1 MSANEMNFTA
11 AERAALDRVTVPAM
25 RPGLAAD
32 IVSAAAA
39 RARVAPRRTARGGWR
54 AHGRVL
60 IGAGALVLASATAAA
75 TGWFGK
81 LPIAIPG
88 ITRTVAEPEVTKPK
102 HVVRAE
108 KPKPKVGQAQ
118 ALATIPEPQPTLSP
132 DPAPLDR
139 WRAQRQARVAAGLPV
154 NRPLVRRAL
163 MARFRAMPASQRQA
177 AVAEWR
183 RIRALPP
190 PERKAEIAK
199 LKADYLS
206 THPRVAAQVERRL
219 EARSALAAS
228 AGDPIKP
235 GAALPGGGVAPGA
248 AVANPLTPQERFER
262 RQARRQW
269 WMQRR
274 AGRLQRG
281 RLQSG
286 QPLPEN
292 RPGEGQS
299 APER

>member
-1 MSANEMNFTA
+1 MSADFTA

-32 IVSAAAA
+32 IVAAAA
-39 RARVAPRRTARGGWR
+39 AGTRVPPRRGARSGWR

-60 IGAGALVLASATAAA
+60 IGAGALLLASATAAA

-88 ITRTVAEPEVTKPK
+88 ITRTVAAPEVKKPR
-102 HVVRAE
+102 HLVRAE
-108 KPKPKVGQAQ
+108 KPKPAISRTET
-118 ALATIPEPQPTLSP
+118 LAAIPEAAPVLPPDSP
-132 DPAPLDR
+132 PLGL
-139 WRAQRQARVAAGLPV
+139 WRAQRQARIVAGLPA

-163 MARFRAMPASQRQA
+163 MARFRDMPATQRQA

-199 LKADYLS
+199 LKADFLAR
-206 THPRVAAQVERRL
+206 HPRVAAQMEKRL
-219 EARSALAAS
+219 EAKSALAAS

-235 GAALPGGGVAPGA
+235 GAATIPDGA
-248 AVANPLTPQERFER
+248 MRPDGALARPLTPQERFER
-262 RQARRQW
+262 RQARRQY

-274 AGRLQRG
+274 AMRLG
-281 RLQSG
+281 SG
-286 QPLPEN
+286 QPLPGNGPDEG
-292 RPGEGQS
+292 PGK
-299 APER
+299 PDR

>member
-1 MSANEMNFTA
+1 MTADFTA

-32 IVSAAAA
+32 IVAAAA
-39 RARVAPRRTARGGWR
+39 AGTRVPPRRGARSGWR

-60 IGAGALVLASATAAA
+60 IGAGALLLASATAAA

-88 ITRTVAEPEVTKPK
+88 ITRTVAVPEVKKPR
-102 HVVRAE
+102 HLVRAE
-108 KPKPKVGQAQ
+108 KPKPAISRTE
-118 ALATIPEPQPTLSP
+118 ALAAIPEAAPILPP
-132 DPAPLDR
+132 DPPPLGL
-139 WRAQRQARVAAGLPV
+139 WRAQRQAQIVAGLPAK
-154 NRPLVRRAL
+154 RPLVRRAL
-163 MARFRAMPASQRQA
+163 MARFRGTPATQRQA

-199 LKADYLS
+199 LKADFLA
-206 THPRVAAQVERRL
+206 THPRVAAQVEKRL
-219 EARSALAAS
+219 EDRSARAAS

-235 GAALPGGGVAPGA
+235 SAAPLSGDAARPDG
-248 AVANPLTPQERFER
+248 AVAGRLTQQERLER
-262 RQARRQW
+262 RQALRQW
-269 WMQRR
+269 RMQRR
-274 AGRLQRG
+274 AMRS
-281 RLQSG
+281 QSG
-286 QPLPEN
+286 QPLPAD
-292 RPGEGQS
+292 RPDEGPG

>member
-1 MSANEMNFTA
+1 MSANEMDFTA
-11 AERAALDRVTVPAM
+11 AERAALDRFTVPAM
-25 RPGLAAD
+25 RSGLAAD
-32 IVSAAAA
+32 IVSAATVG
-39 RARVAPRRTARGGWR
+39 ARVPPRRTSRVGWR

-108 KPKPKVGQAQ
+108 RPKPKVGQAQ
-118 ALATIPEPQPTLSP
+118 ALATVPEPQPTVSP

-139 WRAQRQARVAAGLPV
+139 WRAQRQARIAAGLPV

-163 MARFRAMPASQRQA
+163 MARFRAMPAAQRQA

-190 PERKAEIAK
+190 SERRAEIAK
-199 LKADYLS
+199 LKADYLA
-206 THPRVAAQVERRL
+206 THPRVAAQVEKRL

-228 AGDPIKP
+228 VGDPVKP
-235 GAALPGGGVAPGA
+235 GAARPGGSVPD
-248 AVANPLTPQERFER
+248 AVMGNALTPQERFER
-262 RQARRQW
+262 RQARRQL

-274 AGRLQRG
+274 AERLQRW

-286 QPLPEN
+286 QPLPSN
-292 RPGEGQS
+292 APDEGQS
-299 APER
+299 APDR

>member
-1 MSANEMNFTA
+1 MSANEMDFTA
-11 AERAALDRVTVPAM
+11 TERAALDRFTVPAM
-25 RPGLAAD
+25 RSGFAAD
-32 IVSAAAA
+32 MVSAATAG
-39 RARVAPRRTARGGWR
+39 ARVPPRRTGRVGWR

-88 ITRTVAEPEVTKPK
+88 ITRTVEEPAGKKPK
-102 HVVRAE
+102 HVVRVE
-108 KPKPKVGQAQ
+108 KPKPTVGRAE
-118 ALATIPEPQPTLSP
+118 ALAAPPEAAPTLSP

-139 WRAQRQARVAAGLPV
+139 WRAQRQARIAAGLPI

-163 MARFRAMPASQRQA
+163 MARFRAMPVSQRQA

-199 LKADYLS
+199 LKADYLA

-219 EARSALAAS
+219 EAKSALAAS
-228 AGDPIKP
+228 AGDPVKP
-235 GAALPGGGVAPGA
+235 DAALPGSVIESGTAM
-248 AVANPLTPQERFER
+248 ANRLTPQERFER

-269 WMQRR
+269 WLQRR
-274 AGRLQRG
+274 AMRS
-281 RLQSG
+281 QSG
-286 QPLPEN
+286 QPSPSN
-292 RPGEGQS
+292 APDEGQG
-299 APER
+299 APDR

>member
-1 MSANEMNFTA
+1 MSADFTA
-11 AERAALDRVTVPAM
+11 RERAALDRVTVPAM
-25 RPGLAAD
+25 RSGLVAD
-32 IVSAAAA
+32 IVAAAA
-39 RARVAPRRTARGGWR
+39 AGTRVPPRRGARSGWR
-54 AHGRVL
+54 AQSRVL
-60 IGAGALVLASATAAA
+60 IGAGALLLASATAAA

-88 ITRTVAEPEVTKPK
+88 ITRTVVVPEVKKPK
-102 HVVRAE
+102 HVVRRE
-108 KPKPKVGQAQ
+108 KPKTPVGQAE
-118 ALATIPEPQPTLSP
+118 ASTAVP
-132 DPAPLDR
+132 DAAPVLPLESAPLPQ
-139 WRAQRQARVAAGLPV
+139 WRAHRQARIAAGLPV

-163 MARFRAMPASQRQA
+163 MARFRAMPTAQRQA

-183 RIRALPP
+183 RISALSP

-199 LKADYLS
+199 LKADYLA

-228 AGDPIKP
+228 AGDPVKP
-235 GAALPGGGVAPGA
+235 GAALPGGTTGPRA
-248 AVANPLTPQERFER
+248 AMANPLTQQERFER

-274 AGRLQRG
+274 AM

-286 QPLPEN
+286 QPPSGN
-292 RPGEGQS
+292 GPDEGQG
-299 APER
+299 APDR

>member
-1 MSANEMNFTA
+1 MSTDFTA
-11 AERAALDRVTVPAM
+11 TERAALDRVTVPAM
-25 RPGLAAD
+25 RSGLAAD
-32 IVSAAAA
+32 IVAVAAAGT
-39 RARVAPRRTARGGWR
+39 RVPPRRGARTGWR
-54 AHGRVL
+54 AQSRVL
-60 IGAGALVLASATAAA
+60 IGAGALLLASATAAA

-88 ITRTVAEPEVTKPK
+88 ITRTIAAPPEVKKPR
-102 HVVRAE
+102 HLVRVE
-108 KPKPKVGQAQ
+108 KPKTAIGRSEAPAP
-118 ALATIPEPQPTLSP
+118 IPEAAPILLA
-132 DPAPLDR
+132 DPAPPAL
-139 WRAQRQARVAAGLPV
+139 WRAQRQARIAAGLPV
-154 NRPLVRRAL
+154 KRPLVRRAL
-163 MARFRAMPASQRQA
+163 MARFRAMPATQRQA

-183 RIRALPP
+183 RIKALPP

-199 LKADYLS
+199 LKADYLA

-219 EARSALAAS
+219 EAKSALAAS

-235 GAALPGGGVAPGA
+235 DAAFPGRAMPDA
-248 AVANPLTPQERFER
+248 ARANPLTPQERFER

-274 AGRLQRG
+274 AM

-286 QPLPEN
+286 QPLPGN
-292 RPGEGQS
+292 RPDEGQS

>member
-1 MSANEMNFTA
+1 VSADFTA
-11 AERAALDRVTVPAM
+11 AERAVLDRVTVPAM

-32 IVSAAAA
+32 IVTAAAA
-39 RARVAPRRTARGGWR
+39 GTRVAPRRGARSGWR

-60 IGAGALVLASATAAA
+60 IGAGALLLASATAAA

-88 ITRTVAEPEVTKPK
+88 ITHTVAAPEVKKPK
-102 HVVRAE
+102 HLVRAE
-108 KPKPKVGQAQ
+108 KPKPAIGHTEVLAAVPEAAP
-118 ALATIPEPQPTLSP
+118 ALPP
-132 DPAPLDR
+132 DPVPLAP
-139 WRAQRQARVAAGLPV
+139 WRAQRQVRMVAGLPA

-163 MARFRAMPASQRQA
+163 MARFRQMPATQRQA

-199 LKADYLS
+199 LKADYLA
-206 THPRVAAQVERRL
+206 THPRVAAQMEKRL
-219 EARSALAAS
+219 EAKSALAAS

-235 GAALPGGGVAPGA
+235 GAEGLPGGATRPDRMLAG
-248 AVANPLTPQERFER
+248 PLTPQERFER
-262 RQARRQW
+262 RQARRQY

-274 AGRLQRG
+274 AMRL
-281 RLQSG
+281 G
-286 QPLPEN
+286 QPFPGN
-292 RPGEGQS
+292 RPDEG
-299 APER
+299 PGTPDR

>member
-1 MSANEMNFTA
+1 VTADFTA

-32 IVSAAAA
+32 IVAVAAAGT
-39 RARVAPRRTARGGWR
+39 RVPPRRGARSGWR

-88 ITRTVAEPEVTKPK
+88 ITRTVAVPEVKKPK
-102 HVVRAE
+102 YLARAE
-108 KPKPKVGQAQ
+108 KPKPAVGRTEVSA
-118 ALATIPEPQPTLSP
+118 AIPQVAPTLSP
-132 DPAPLDR
+132 DPPPLGLWR
-139 WRAQRQARVAAGLPV
+139 WQRQAQIVAGLPAK
-154 NRPLVRRAL
+154 RPLVRRAL
-163 MARFRAMPASQRQA
+163 MARFRGMPATQRQA
-177 AVAEWR
+177 AAAEWR

-199 LKADYLS
+199 LKADFLA
-206 THPRVAAQVERRL
+206 THPRVAAQVEKRL
-219 EARSALAAS
+219 ENKSALAAS

-235 GAALPGGGVAPGA
+235 GAEALPG
-248 AVANPLTPQERFER
+248 AVARPDRTVAGPLTPQERFER
-262 RQARRQW
+262 RQARRQY

-274 AGRLQRG
+274 AMRLR
-281 RLQSG
+281 SG
-286 QPLPEN
+286 QPLPGN
-292 RPGEGQS
+292 GPDEGPS
-299 APER
+299 TPER

>member
-1 MSANEMNFTA
+1 MSADFTT
-11 AERAALDRVTVPAM
+11 AERAALDRATVPAM

-32 IVSAAAA
+32 IVAAAVA
-39 RARVAPRRTARGGWR
+39 GTRVPRRRGARSGWR

-60 IGAGALVLASATAAA
+60 IGAGALLLASATAAA

-88 ITRTVAEPEVTKPK
+88 ITRTVAAPEVKKPK
-102 HVVRAE
+102 HLVRVEKTKPVVGRIE
-108 KPKPKVGQAQ
+108 T
-118 ALATIPEPQPTLSP
+118 LAAIPEAAPALPP
-132 DPAPLDR
+132 DPPPLGP
-139 WRAQRQARVAAGLPV
+139 WRAQRQAQVVAGLPA

-163 MARFRAMPASQRQA
+163 MARFRGMPATQRQA

-199 LKADYLS
+199 LKADFLA
-206 THPRVAAQVERRL
+206 THPRIAAQVEKRL
-219 EARSALAAS
+219 EAKSALAAS

-235 GAALPGGGVAPGA
+235 GAEALPGGATRPDGTMAG
-248 AVANPLTPQERFER
+248 PLTPQERFER
-262 RQARRQW
+262 RQARRQY

-274 AGRLQRG
+274 AMQLR
-281 RLQSG
+281 SG
-286 QPLPEN
+286 QPLRGNGPD
-292 RPGEGQS
+292 EGS
-299 APER
+299 GTPDR

>member
-1 MSANEMNFTA
+1 MSVDFTA
-11 AERAALDRVTVPAM
+11 TERAALDRVTVPVM
-25 RPGLAAD
+25 RSGLAAD

-39 RARVAPRRTARGGWR
+39 GARVPPRRGARSGWR
-54 AHGRVL
+54 GHGRVL

-81 LPIAIPG
+81 LPITIPG
-88 ITRTVAEPEVTKPK
+88 ITHIVAEPEVTKPK
-102 HVVRAE
+102 HVVRAA
-108 KPKPKVGQAQ
+108 KPKPAVGRAE
-118 ALATIPEPQPTLSP
+118 ALAAVPESQPILPP
-132 DPAPLDR
+132 DPAPLGQ
-139 WRAQRQARVAAGLPV
+139 WRAQRQARIAAGLPV

-163 MARFRAMPASQRQA
+163 MARFRAMRPTQRQA

-183 RIRALPP
+183 RIKALPP

-199 LKADYLS
+199 LKADYLA

-219 EARSALAAS
+219 EAKSALAAS

-235 GAALPGGGVAPGA
+235 DAALAGGMAGPDA
-248 AVANPLTPQERFER
+248 ARANPLTPQERFER

-274 AGRLQRG
+274 AM

-286 QPLPEN
+286 QQLPRN
-292 RPGEGQS
+292 QPGEGKS

>member
-1 MSANEMNFTA
+1 MSADFTA
-11 AERAALDRVTVPAM
+11 AERAALDRVTAPAM

-32 IVSAAAA
+32 IVAAAA
-39 RARVAPRRTARGGWR
+39 AGTRVPPRRGARSGWR
-54 AHGRVL
+54 AQSRVL
-60 IGAGALVLASATAAA
+60 IGAGALLLASATAAA

-88 ITRTVAEPEVTKPK
+88 ITRTIAAPPEVKKPK
-102 HVVRAE
+102 HLVRAE
-108 KPKPKVGQAQ
+108 KPKPSIEHAETLAAIPEAVPTLPPDPPLGLWRARRQAQ
-118 ALATIPEPQPTLSP
+118 I
-132 DPAPLDR
+132 
-139 WRAQRQARVAAGLPV
+139 AAGLPAK
-154 NRPLVRRAL
+154 RPLVRRAL
-163 MARFRAMPASQRQA
+163 MARFRGMPATQRQA

-183 RIRALPP
+183 RIKALPP

-199 LKADYLS
+199 LKADYLA

-219 EARSALAAS
+219 EAKSALAAS

-235 GAALPGGGVAPGA
+235 DAAFPGRAMPDA
-248 AVANPLTPQERFER
+248 ARANPLTPQERFER

-274 AGRLQRG
+274 AM

-286 QPLPEN
+286 QQLPRN
-292 RPGEGQS
+292 QPDEGQG

>member
-1 MSANEMNFTA
+1 MSANEMDFTA
-11 AERAALDRVTVPAM
+11 TERAALDRFTVPAM
-25 RPGLAAD
+25 RSGFAAD
-32 IVSAAAA
+32 MVSAATAG
-39 RARVAPRRTARGGWR
+39 ARVPPRRTGRVGWR

-88 ITRTVAEPEVTKPK
+88 ITRTVAEPVVAKPK

-108 KPKPKVGQAQ
+108 RPKPKVGQAQ
-118 ALATIPEPQPTLSP
+118 ALATVPEPQPTVQPTVSP

-139 WRAQRQARVAAGLPV
+139 WRAQRQARIAAGLPI

-163 MARFRAMPASQRQA
+163 MARFRAMPVSQRQA

-199 LKADYLS
+199 LKADYLA

-219 EARSALAAS
+219 EAKSALAAS
-228 AGDPIKP
+228 AGDPVKP
-235 GAALPGGGVAPGA
+235 DAALPGRLIEPGTA
-248 AVANPLTPQERFER
+248 MANRLTPQERFER

-269 WMQRR
+269 WLQRR
-274 AGRLQRG
+274 AMRS
-281 RLQSG
+281 QSG
-286 QPLPEN
+286 QPSPSN
-292 RPGEGQS
+292 APDEGQG
-299 APER
+299 APDR

>member
-1 MSANEMNFTA
+1 MSANDMNFTA
-11 AERAALDRVTVPAM
+11 AERAALDRVIVPVM

-32 IVSAAAA
+32 IVSVAAA
-39 RARVAPRRTARGGWR
+39 RTHVAPRRGARRGWR
-54 AHGRVL
+54 AHSRVL

-88 ITRTVAEPEVTKPK
+88 VTRTVAEQEVTKPK

-118 ALATIPEPQPTLSP
+118 ALATVPEPEPISSS

-139 WRAQRQARVAAGLPV
+139 WRAQRQARIAAGLPV

-199 LKADYLS
+199 LRADYLA
-206 THPRVAAQVERRL
+206 THPRVAAQVEKRL

-228 AGDPIKP
+228 AGDPVKP
-235 GAALPGGGVAPGA
+235 GAALPGGTAPDA
-248 AVANPLTPQERFER
+248 AMANPLTPQERFER

-274 AGRLQRG
+274 AERLQWG
-281 RLQSG
+281 RSG

-292 RPGEGQS
+292 RPVEGQS
-299 APER
+299 APDR

>member
-1 MSANEMNFTA
+1 MSADFTA
-11 AERAALDRVTVPAM
+11 AERAALDRVTVPAI
-25 RPGLAAD
+25 RSGLAAD
-32 IVSAAAA
+32 IVAAAA
-39 RARVAPRRTARGGWR
+39 AGTRVPPRRGARSGWR
-54 AHGRVL
+54 AQSRGL
-60 IGAGALVLASATAAA
+60 IGAGALLLASATAAA

-88 ITRTVAEPEVTKPK
+88 ITRTVAVPEVKKPK

-108 KPKPKVGQAQ
+108 KTKPTVGRVGTLA
-118 ALATIPEPQPTLSP
+118 ALPEAAPTVSP

-139 WRAQRQARVAAGLPV
+139 WRAQRQARIAAGLPV
-154 NRPLVRRAL
+154 NRPLVRQAL
-163 MARFRAMPASQRQA
+163 MARFRAMPAAQRQA

-183 RIRALPP
+183 RINALPP

-199 LKADYLS
+199 LKADYLA

-235 GAALPGGGVAPGA
+235 DAALPSGIASDA
-248 AVANPLTPQERFER
+248 AGANPLSPQERFER

-274 AGRLQRG
+274 AMRLR
-281 RLQSG
+281 SG
-286 QPLPEN
+286 QPMPEN
-292 RPGEGQS
+292 RPDEGPS

>member
-1 MSANEMNFTA
+1 MSTDFTA
-11 AERAALDRVTVPAM
+11 TERAALDRVTVPAM
-25 RPGLAAD
+25 RTGLAAD
-32 IVSAAAA
+32 IVAAAA
-39 RARVAPRRTARGGWR
+39 AGTRVPPRRGARSGWR

-60 IGAGALVLASATAAA
+60 IGAGALLLASATAAA

-88 ITRTVAEPEVTKPK
+88 ITRTIAAPPEVTRPK
-102 HVVRAE
+102 HLARVE
-108 KPKPKVGQAQ
+108 KPKPAIGHAQ
-118 ALATIPEPQPTLSP
+118 TLAAIPEAAPTLPP
-132 DPAPLDR
+132 DPAPPAF
-139 WRAQRQARVAAGLPV
+139 WRAQRQARIMPGLPPK
-154 NRPLVRRAL
+154 RPLVRRAL
-163 MARFRAMPASQRQA
+163 MARFRSMPATQRQA

-183 RIRALPP
+183 RIKALPP

-199 LKADYLS
+199 LKADYLA
-206 THPRVAAQVERRL
+206 THPRVAAQVEKRL

-235 GAALPGGGVAPGA
+235 GVALPGGTAGPGA
-248 AVANPLTPQERFER
+248 TMANPLTPQERFER

-269 WMQRR
+269 WLQRR
-274 AGRLQRG
+274 AM

-286 QPLPEN
+286 RQLPRNGPDEG
-292 RPGEGQS
+292 PG

>member
-1 MSANEMNFTA
+1 MNANGMDFTA
-11 AERAALDRVTVPAM
+11 AERAALDRVSVPAM
-25 RPGLAAD
+25 RPGFAAD
-32 IVSAAAA
+32 IVSAATAAA
-39 RARVAPRRTARGGWR
+39 RVPPRRTARTGWR

-88 ITRTVAEPEVTKPK
+88 ITRTVVVPEVKKPK
-102 HVVRAE
+102 HVVRRE
-108 KPKPKVGQAQ
+108 KPKAPVGQAEV
-118 ALATIPEPQPTLSP
+118 ATAVPEAAPVLPSESTPLPQ
-132 DPAPLDR
+132 
-139 WRAQRQARVAAGLPV
+139 WRVQRQARIAAGLPV

-163 MARFRAMPASQRQA
+163 MARFRAMPAAQRRA

-183 RIRALPP
+183 RIKALPP

-199 LKADYLS
+199 LKADYLA

-235 GAALPGGGVAPGA
+235 GTALPGGTTGPNA
-248 AVANPLTPQERFER
+248 AMANPLTPEERFER
-262 RQARRQW
+262 RRARRQW

-274 AGRLQRG
+274 AMRLR
-281 RLQSG
+281 SG
-286 QPLPEN
+286 QPLPGN
-292 RPGEGQS
+292 GSDEGQG
-299 APER
+299 APDR

>member
-1 MSANEMNFTA
+1 MSTDFTA

-25 RPGLAAD
+25 RSGLAAD
-32 IVSAAAA
+32 IVAAAA
-39 RARVAPRRTARGGWR
+39 AGTRVPPRRGARSGWR
-54 AHGRVL
+54 AQSRVL
-60 IGAGALVLASATAAA
+60 IGAGALLLASATAAA

-88 ITRTVAEPEVTKPK
+88 ITRTVAVPEVKKPK
-102 HVVRAE
+102 HVVPAE
-108 KPKPKVGQAQ
+108 KPKPTVGRVGTLA
-118 ALATIPEPQPTLSP
+118 ALPEAAPTVSP

-139 WRAQRQARVAAGLPV
+139 WRAQRQTRIAAGLPV

-163 MARFRAMPASQRQA
+163 MARFRAMPAAQRQA

-183 RIRALPP
+183 RIKALPP

-199 LKADYLS
+199 LKADYLA

-235 GAALPGGGVAPGA
+235 DAALPGGMAGPDAPRI
-248 AVANPLTPQERFER
+248 NPLTPQERFER

-274 AGRLQRG
+274 AMRLR
-281 RLQSG
+281 SG
-286 QPLPEN
+286 QPMPEN
-292 RPGEGQS
+292 RPDEGPS